1 MKHQYKPLLLLCLV
15 FLAVGIMFCMND
27 ILLPS
32 LVEHFKMSY
41 FQATMIQFSFYIT
54 YIIFPLPIAWMIH
67 TYGYKISL
75 LVALFFCTLGCSIFI
90 PAKIFDSYAIVLTA
104 IFILSTGITIFNVAA
119 NPFLA
124 LLGDPEGSA
133 IRMNFAQ
140 VFARIGYAATPVIAT
155 ALIYSTAGEIRFHVP
170 YALVAIL
177 IIAIGTLI
185 FFSGMPSMKAE
196 EEDIF
201 SVKGIFKEVRSYPH
215 LFFGVFAMFFYV
227 GAEACTAGFFIPYLQ
242 NHLGFTPS
250 EASRYLTLYYIFAGV
265 MCLVAVFILRFIKAH
280 LLVGIYGI
288 GMIICF
294 LIIIFFNTGYNE
306 FFLAG
311 LGLFLGIMFPTLFS
325 LGIEEVGA
333 FSGRASALLNF
344 AIVGGAFFPP
354 IQGAIT
360 DRFGVN
366 ISYLVPCFCFLMI
379 TIYAFFFTKTPL
391 LKRNFKFKS
400 ISNSRENKQ

>member
-15 FLAVGIMFCMND
+15 FLTVGVMFCMND

-54 YIIFPLPIAWMIH
+54 YIIFPLPIAWTIH
-67 TYGYKISL
+67 TYGYRISL
-75 LVALFFCTLGCSIFI
+75 LVALFFCALGCIIFI
-90 PAKIFDSYAIVLTA
+90 PAKIFNSYLIVLAA
-104 IFILSTGITIFNVAA
+104 IFILSTGITVFNVAA

-133 IRMNFAQ
+133 MRMNFAQ
-140 VFARIGYAATPVIAT
+140 MFARIGYATTPVVAT
-155 ALIYSTAGEIRFHVP
+155 ALIYSNAGEIRFHVP
-170 YALVAIL
+170 YTLLAIV
-177 IIAIGTLI
+177 IVVIGAMIL
-185 FFSGMPSMKAE
+185 FSKMPSLKAAD
-196 EEDIF
+196 EDKF
-201 SVKGIFKEVRSYPH
+201 SVRGIFKEVHRYPH
-215 LFFGVFAMFFYV
+215 LFFGIFAMFFYV

-242 NHLGFTPS
+242 NSLGFTPA
-250 EASRYLTLYYIFAGV
+250 EASRYLTLYYIFAGA
-265 MCLVAVFILRFIKAH
+265 MCLMAVFILRFVKAH
-280 LLVGIYGI
+280 ILVGVYGTL
-288 GMIICF
+288 MIICY
-294 LIIIFFNTGYNE
+294 LIIIFLDTGYNE
-306 FFLAG
+306 FFLAS

-325 LGIEEVGA
+325 LGIEDLGA

-366 ISYLVPCFCFLMI
+366 ISYLVPCFCFMMI

-391 LKRNFKFKS
+391 TNRNFKLKPMGT
-400 ISNSRENKQ
+400 E

>member
-1 MKHQYKPLLLLCLV
+1 MKHHYKSLLLLCLV

-54 YIIFPLPIAWMIH
+54 YLIFPLPIAWMIH
-67 TYGYKISL
+67 TYGYKNSL
-75 LVALFFCTLGCSIFI
+75 LVALFFCTLGCSMFI
-90 PAKIFDSYAIVLTA
+90 PAKIFDSYLLVLTS
-104 IFILSTGITIFNVAA
+104 IFILSTGITVFNVAA
-119 NPFLA
+119 NPFLS

-140 VFARIGYAATPVIAT
+140 VFARVGYATTPVVAT
-155 ALIYSTAGEIRFHVP
+155 ALIYSTSGEIRFHVP
-170 YALVAIL
+170 YALIAFL
-177 IIAIGTLI
+177 IIVIGVLI
-185 FFSGMPSMKAE
+185 YFSKMPSMKAE
-196 EEDIF
+196 EEDKF
-201 SVKGIFKEVRSYPH
+201 SVKGVFKEVRRFPH

-242 NHLGFTPS
+242 ESLGFSPS
-250 EASRYLTLYYIFAGV
+250 DASRYLTLYYIFAGV
-265 MCLVAVFILRFIKAH
+265 MCLMAVVILRFVKAH
-280 LLVGIYGI
+280 ILVGVYGI
-288 GMIICF
+288 AMIICY
-294 LIIIFFNTGYNE
+294 LVISLLNTGYNE
-306 FFLAG
+306 FFLAS

-333 FSGRASALLNF
+333 FSGRGSALLNF

-360 DRFGVN
+360 DKFGVS

-391 LKRNFKFKS
+391 AKRNFKFKLAG
-400 ISNSRENKQ
+400 NSLPD

>member
-1 MKHQYKPLLLLCLV
+1 MMLISLF

-32 LVEHFKMSY
+32 LVAHFNMSY
-41 FQATMIQFSFYIT
+41 LQATMIQFSFYIT

-67 TYGYKISL
+67 HYGYKISL
-75 LVALFFCTLGCSIFI
+75 LTALFFCTLGCLVFI
-90 PAKIFDSYAIVLTA
+90 PAKIFDSYLIVLTA
-104 IFILSTGITIFNVAA
+104 IFILSTGITVFNVAA

-140 VFARIGYAATPVIAT
+140 LFARIGYATTPIIAT
-155 ALIYSTAGEIRFHVP
+155 ALIYSNTGDIRFHFP
-170 YALVAIL
+170 YALLAVLLL
-177 IIAIGTLI
+177 IIITL
-185 FFSGMPSMKAE
+185 FFISRVPVMKAA
-196 EEDIF
+196 EEDKF
-201 SVKGIFKEVRSYPH
+201 SINGIFREVHKYPH

-242 NHLGFTPS
+242 KVLDFTPA
-250 EASRYLTLYYIFAGV
+250 EASRFLTLYYIFAGV
-265 MCLVAVFILRFIKAH
+265 MCLLAVFILRYVKAH
-280 LLVGIYGI
+280 ILVGVYGI
-288 GMIICF
+288 AMIVCY
-294 LIIIFFNTGYNE
+294 LVIIFFNTGYNE
-306 FFLAG
+306 YFLAL

-325 LGIEEVGA
+325 LGIEDLGS

-360 DRFGVN
+360 DRFGVST
-366 ISYLVPCFCFLMI
+366 SYLVPCFCFVMI
-379 TIYAFFFTKTPL
+379 TIYAFFFTKQPL
-391 LKRNFKFKS
+391 LKRNFKLKPLR
-400 ISNSRENKQ
+400 IN